1 MKHAFIS
8 FLLMMG
14 TIQAQAQ
21 DQDFWIF
28 LCYGQSNMAGQ
39 APIEQQD
46 LTVSDRYLSMA
57 TTDGIDGRKLGTW
70 RKAIPPL
77 CRADAH
83 LGPVNKNLSLSNKKT
98 HFSHNRHGHGRKM

>member
-39 APIEQQD
+39 APIEHED
-46 LTVSDRYLSMA
+46 LTVFLSSTKIRM
-57 TTDGIDGRKLGTW
+57 
-70 RKAIPPL
+70 PL
-77 CRADAH
+77 LLPKRSVT
-83 LGPVNKNLSLSNKKT
+83 G
-98 HFSHNRHGHGRKM
+98 

>member
-1 MKHAFIS
+1 
-8 FLLMMG
+8 
-14 TIQAQAQ
+14 
-21 DQDFWIF
+21 
-28 LCYGQSNMAGQ
+28 MAGQ

-83 LGPVNKNLSLSNKKT
+83 LGPVWTRPIST
-98 HFSHNRHGHGRKM
+98 AVEHGEDCCEGWSHQGDPFCKFREAYIHIRGKLNPSRESGTLD